1 MDKIIYS
8 LVYNRKKSLNK
19 KGMALVQ
26 VEAYLNRKKKYFS
39 TKVYLSPDQWDFKKR
54 MVKNHPNAD
63 AINHMLYEF
72 MAEIE
77 KKELGLWQQGK
88 QISLDSLKNS
98 MENQDDSTSFI
109 AFFRNEI
116 AKSSLK
122 ESTKRNHLSTLELL
136 RSYKKD
142 VSFSE
147 LTFEFISSFDHYL
160 QQKGYHTN
168 TIAKHMKH
176 LKRHINVAI
185 NKEYMEIQKY
195 AFRKYKIK
203 SVENNHT
210 HLSPEELGKIES
222 LELGGRFTK
231 LEKTKDAFL
240 FCCYAG
246 LRYSDFTNLSPE
258 NIVKMHQETWLIYK
272 SVKTNTEVRL
282 PLYLLFEG
290 KGIEVLNKYQD
301 DLADFFKLRD
311 NSNVNKELLIIAK
324 LSGLNKRISFHD
336 LADFFKL
343 RDNSNVN
350 KELLIIAKLSGL
362 NKRIS
367 FHTARHTNATLLIY
381 SGVNITTVQKLLG
394 HKSVKTTQVYT
405 NIMDITIVRDLE
417 KSKNNRKSYWDIKV

>member
-168 TIAKHMKH
+168 TITKHMKH

-324 LSGLNKRISFHD
+324 LSGLNKRISFH
-336 LADFFKL
+336 
-343 RDNSNVN
+343 
-350 KELLIIAKLSGL
+350 
-362 NKRIS
+362 
-367 FHTARHTNATLLIY
+367 TARHTNATLLIY

-417 KSKNNRKSYWDIKV
+417 KSKNNRKVSYM